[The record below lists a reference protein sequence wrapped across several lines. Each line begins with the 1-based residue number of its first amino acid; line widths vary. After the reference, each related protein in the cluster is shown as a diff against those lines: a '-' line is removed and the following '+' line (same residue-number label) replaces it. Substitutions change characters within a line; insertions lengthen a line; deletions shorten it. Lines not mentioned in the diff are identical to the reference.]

1 MNKIIKALS
10 VCAVIGIMAA
20 ASVCLSGCEPSGC
33 EPDESIITSDEGF
46 TKVPFRYENICYQT
60 VIVYDNKT
68 HVMYAISSA
77 GVATPLYNADGSLRV
92 YGEK

>member
-20 ASVCLSGCEPSGC
+20 ASVCLSGCSGC
-33 EPDESIITSDEGF
+33 EDDSIGSSSEGF
-46 TKVPFRYENICYQT
+46 TEITYCYLNADHRT
-60 VIVYDNKT
+60 AIAYDNKT